1 MVGFQILLWF
11 LMEIGLEVMVGVVF
25 DFLTGLKGQFLKGVE
40 M

>member
-1 MVGFQILLWF
+1 
-11 LMEIGLEVMVGVVF
+11 MEIGLEVLVEVVF